1 MQFLKKQTL
10 TAKKILLD
18 LSVQFRAVQSM
29 QEARLKLDLAGY
41 PVAPSERET
50 AALGA
55 IDKLHSRL
63 DRLPPHP
70 VAVARAAIELPELR
84 ADLRRTERTLADA
97 ATQVPPDPAVLPD
110 WAAHVQALTVQRAQL
125 RAAIAAAQAL
135 ADQMPAPAT
144 GGARP
149 RAGRPRG
156 GSRTP
161 AQWLERVDRD
171 AIEYDTDTGHL
182 SYRGRTVTADRV
194 TVHRIPRGVLIAAAR
209 GITAEAVPTLP
220 PDHPERWAWRHLLM
234 TRRTAADGTAL
245 PDARCDGAPHVTTP
259 RDPRAEARRAE
270 WRDAKRRQRMR
281 DADPLDLA

>member
-1 MQFLKKQTL
+1 MQFLKKQAL

-18 LSVQFRAVQSM
+18 LSVQVRAVRTM
-29 QEARLKLDLAGY
+29 QDARLKLDLAGY

-50 AALGA
+50 AALAA
-55 IDKLHSRL
+55 IDKLQSRL

-84 ADLRRTERTLADA
+84 ADLRRTERALADTLA
-97 ATQVPPDPAVLPD
+97 QVPADPAALPE
-110 WAAHVQALTVQRAQL
+110 WTAQVQALTAQRDQL

-135 ADQMPAPAT
+135 AEQMPAPAT

-149 RAGRPRG
+149 CAGRPRG
-156 GSRTP
+156 GARTP

-220 PDHPERWAWRHLLM
+220 PGHPERWAWRNLLM

-259 RDPRAEARRAE
+259 RDPHAEARRAE

-281 DADPLDLA
+281 DADPHDLA

>member
-1 MQFLKKQTL
+1 MYNLKKQAL
-10 TAKKILLD
+10 AAKKILLEM
-18 LSVQFRAVQSM
+18 SVQLAAVRSM
-29 QEARLKLDLAGY
+29 RDARLKLDLAGY

-50 AALGA
+50 AALAA
-55 IDKLHSRL
+55 IDKLQSRL
-63 DRLPPHP
+63 DRLPPPP

-84 ADLRRTERTLADA
+84 ADLRRTERTLADTLA
-97 ATQVPPDPAVLPD
+97 QVPSDSGALPG
-110 WAAHVQALTVQRAQL
+110 WTAQVQALTAQRDRL

-135 ADQMPAPAT
+135 ADLMPAPAT

-149 RAGRPRG
+149 GAGRPRG
-156 GSRTP
+156 GARTP

-182 SYRGRTVTADRV
+182 TYRGRTVTADRV

-220 PDHPERWAWRHLLM
+220 PDHPERWAWRHLLL
-234 TRRTAADGTAL
+234 TCRTAADGTAL
-245 PDARCDGAPHVTTP
+245 PDVRCDGAPHITP
-259 RDPRAEARRAE
+259 PHDPRAEARRAE

-281 DADPLDLA
+281 DADPHDLA

>member
-50 AALGA
+50 AALAA
-55 IDKLHSRL
+55 IDKLQSRL

-97 ATQVPPDPAVLPD
+97 AAQVPPDPAALPD
-110 WAAHVQALTVQRAQL
+110 WAAQVQTLTAQRDQL
-125 RAAIAAAQAL
+125 RAAITAAKTL
-135 ADQMPAPAT
+135 ADQMPPSPS

-149 RAGRPRG
+149 GAGRPHG
-156 GSRTP
+156 GARTP
-161 AQWLERVDRD
+161 AQWLARVDVG

-182 SYRGRTVTADRV
+182 AYRGRPVTADRV

-234 TRRTAADGTAL
+234 TRRSAADGTAL
-245 PDARCDGAPHVTTP
+245 PDARCDGAPHVTAP
-259 RDPRAEARRAE
+259 RDPRAEARRTE

>member
-1 MQFLKKQTL
+1 MYNLKKQAL
-10 TAKKILLD
+10 TAKKILLEM
-18 LSVQFRAVQSM
+18 SVQFRAVQSM
-29 QEARLKLDLAGY
+29 QDARLKLDLAGY

-50 AALGA
+50 SALAA
-55 IDKLHSRL
+55 IDKLQSRL

-84 ADLRRTERTLADA
+84 ADLRRTERTLSDTA
-97 ATQVPPDPAVLPD
+97 AQAPADPAVLPD
-110 WAAHVQALTVQRAQL
+110 WAAHVQTLTVQRDRL
-125 RAAIAAAQAL
+125 RAAIATAQAL

-149 RAGRPRG
+149 GAGRPRG
-156 GSRTP
+156 GARTP
-161 AQWLERVDRD
+161 AQWLERVDAG

-182 SYRGRTVTADRV
+182 IYRGRPVTADRV

-220 PDHPERWAWRHLLM
+220 PGHPERWAWRHLLM

-245 PDARCDGAPHVTTP
+245 PDVRCDGAPHVTPP

>member
-1 MQFLKKQTL
+1 MQFLKKQAL
-10 TAKKILLD
+10 TAKKILLEM
-18 LSVQFRAVQSM
+18 SVQLRAVRSM
-29 QEARLKLDLAGY
+29 QDARLKLELAGY

-50 AALGA
+50 AALAA
-55 IDKLHSRL
+55 IDKLQSRL

-84 ADLRRTERTLADA
+84 ADLRRTERTLSDA
-97 ATQVPPDPAVLPD
+97 AAQVPADPGALPD
-110 WAAHVQALTVQRAQL
+110 WTAQVQALTAQRDQL
-125 RAAIAAAQAL
+125 RAAIAAARTL
-135 ADQMPAPAT
+135 ADQMPPHPS

-149 RAGRPRG
+149 GAGRPRG

-161 AQWLERVDRD
+161 AQWLERVDVD
-171 AIEYDTDTGHL
+171 AIDYDTDTGHL
-182 SYRGRTVTADRV
+182 TYRGRTVTADRV

-220 PDHPERWAWRHLLM
+220 PGHPERWAWRHLLM

-245 PDARCDGAPHVTTP
+245 PDIRCDGAPHVSTP

>member
-1 MQFLKKQTL
+1 MQFLKKQAL
-10 TAKKILLD
+10 TAKKILLEM
-18 LSVQFRAVQSM
+18 SVQLRAVRTM
-29 QEARLKLDLAGY
+29 QDARLKLDLAGY

-50 AALGA
+50 AALAA
-55 IDKLHSRL
+55 IDKLRSRL

-84 ADLRRTERTLADA
+84 ADLRRTERTLSDTLA
-97 ATQVPPDPAVLPD
+97 QVPSDALPD
-110 WAAHVQALTVQRAQL
+110 WTAQVQALTAQRDQL
-125 RAAIAAAQAL
+125 RAAITAAQAL

-149 RAGRPRG
+149 GAGRPRG

-161 AQWLERVDRD
+161 AQWLEKVDVD

-220 PDHPERWAWRHLLM
+220 PGHPERWAWRHLLM

-245 PDARCDGAPHVTTP
+245 PDIRCDGAPHVTP
-259 RDPRAEARRAE
+259 PHDPQAEIRRQR
-270 WRDAKRRQRMR
+270 WREAKRRQRMR
-281 DADPLDLA
+281 DADPHDLA

>member
-1 MQFLKKQTL
+1 MQ
-10 TAKKILLD
+10 D
-18 LSVQFRAVQSM
+18 
-29 QEARLKLDLAGY
+29 ARLKLDLAGY

-50 AALGA
+50 AALAA
-55 IDKLHSRL
+55 IDKVQARL

-84 ADLRRTERTLADA
+84 ADLRRTERTLADTA
-97 ATQVPPDPAVLPD
+97 AQVPADPAALPD
-110 WAAHVQALTVQRAQL
+110 WAAQVQTLTAQRDRL
-125 RAAIAAAQAL
+125 RAAITAAQAL
-135 ADQMPAPAT
+135 ADQMPSPPT

-149 RAGRPRG
+149 GAGRPHG
-156 GSRTP
+156 GARTP

-171 AIEYDTDTGHL
+171 AIEYDTDTGL
-182 SYRGRTVTADRV
+182 LLYRGRTVTADRV

-245 PDARCDGAPHVTTP
+245 PDVRCDGAPHVTPP
-259 RDPRAEARRAE
+259 RDPRIEARRAE

-281 DADPLDLA
+281 AVDPRDLA

>member
-1 MQFLKKQTL
+1 MYNLKKQAL
-10 TAKKILLD
+10 TAKKILLEM
-18 LSVQFRAVQSM
+18 SVQVRAVQSM
-29 QEARLKLDLAGY
+29 QDARLKLDLAGY

-50 AALGA
+50 SALAA
-55 IDKLHSRL
+55 IDKLQSRL

-97 ATQVPPDPAVLPD
+97 AAQVPADPAVLPD
-110 WAAHVQALTVQRAQL
+110 WAAHVQALTVQRDRL
-125 RAAIAAAQAL
+125 RAAIATAQAL

-149 RAGRPRG
+149 GAGRPRG
-156 GSRTP
+156 GARTP
-161 AQWLERVDRD
+161 AQWLERIDVG

-182 SYRGRTVTADRV
+182 IYRGRVVTADRV

-245 PDARCDGAPHVTTP
+245 PDVRCDGAPHVTPP

-281 DADPLDLA
+281 DADPHDLA

>member
-1 MQFLKKQTL
+1 MHILKKQAL
-10 TAKKILLD
+10 TAKKILLE
-18 LSVQFRAVQSM
+18 LSVQFRAVRSM
-29 QEARLKLDLAGY
+29 QDARLKLDLAGY

-50 AALGA
+50 AALA
-55 IDKLHSRL
+55 VIDKLQSRL

-84 ADLRRTERTLADA
+84 ADLRRTERTLADSA
-97 ATQVPPDPAVLPD
+97 AQVPADPAALPD
-110 WAAHVQALTVQRAQL
+110 WTAHVQALTAQRDQL
-125 RAAIAAAQAL
+125 RAAITAARSL

-149 RAGRPRG
+149 GAGRPRG
-156 GSRTP
+156 GARTP
-161 AQWLERVDRD
+161 AQWLERVDVA

-182 SYRGRTVTADRV
+182 IYRGRPVTADRV

-220 PDHPERWAWRHLLM
+220 PDHPERWAWRNLLL

-245 PDARCDGAPHVTTP
+245 PDVRCDGAPHVTTP

-281 DADPLDLA
+281 DADPHDLA